1 MSDAQTAMNALT
13 DLVTTPAFDQGK
25 VPVPL
30 KALGHLA
37 AALGYEERGQRA
49 EAEFY
54 LGLALAELPYDMVA
68 PASVTGRMLRS
79 IYQIAAGTAQKKRK
93 QHEHANNHQTR

>member
-1 MSDAQTAMNALT
+1 MASEGSAMSDAQTAMNALT

-37 AALGYEERGQRA
+37 DADRFYRA
-49 EAEFY
+49 E
-54 LGLALAELPYDMVA
+54 V
-68 PASVTGRMLRS
+68 LRRRIS
-79 IYQIAAGTAQKKRK
+79 P
-93 QHEHANNHQTR
+93 

>member
-54 LGLALAELPYDMVA
+54 LGLALAKLGDERVA
-68 PASVTGRMLRS
+68 PASVAGLLRL
-79 IYQIAAGTAQKKRK
+79 IAAIAQGTAAAVDR
-93 QHEHANNHQTR
+93 R

>member
-37 AALGYEERGQRA
+37 AALGYEERGQRGEIVDSA
-49 EAEFY
+49 TIGRWRAGDAHRWADC
-54 LGLALAELPYDMVA
+54 LPARKKELC
-68 PASVTGRMLRS
+68 T
-79 IYQIAAGTAQKKRK
+79 K
-93 QHEHANNHQTR
+93 